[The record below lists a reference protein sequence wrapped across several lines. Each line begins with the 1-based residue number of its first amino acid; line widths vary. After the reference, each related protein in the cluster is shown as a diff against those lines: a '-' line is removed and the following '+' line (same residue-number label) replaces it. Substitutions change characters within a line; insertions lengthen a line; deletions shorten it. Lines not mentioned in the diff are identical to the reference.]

1 MINIRHIPFSFFL
14 FPFLLFPFLVFPLF
28 SVGQLQKEFIN
39 RDTPDLTFTG
49 TKINPYE
56 VEYDT
61 TAKLT
66 FSGYFDTYYAYYTD
80 SIKPNGFCK
89 FPTTAPRHN
98 QVGINIIQLSAK
110 YESTNFRGVATVFG
124 GDCPQSSW
132 SSHLNF
138 IQEANAGFRIV
149 KKLWVDAGFFRTH
162 FGLESIQPRENVT
175 MSTSIVNCFEPY
187 FLSGL
192 KLTWQQSSK
201 FLVQL
206 HAFNSFN
213 QYIETNKNK
222 ALGFSVVYSP
232 TSKITATL
240 SSIVSDESP
249 DNQNYNQTY
258 CYNDFLLTYKSNKW
272 ILGFEANYGLRTN
285 SVLSDST
292 KSAFVFS
299 NLLLAKYRITTQW
312 ALYSRGEIFSDPNE
326 ILTGKIVD
334 QNNQLIGLDMV
345 GGTFGVEYKPI
356 PNSFFRIDSRYL
368 QSKKSESIFYYNDAS
383 QNYRLEFI
391 VGLGLW
397 F

>member
-1 MINIRHIPFSFFL
+1 MINIRHIPYSLFL
-14 FPFLLFPFLVFPLF
+14 FPFFLFPLF

-39 RDTPDLTFTG
+39 RDTSDLTFTG
-49 TKINPYE
+49 TKINPYAI
-56 VEYDT
+56 EYDT

-80 SIKPNGFCK
+80 SINSNGFCK
-89 FPTTAPRHN
+89 FPTTAPRNN

-132 SSHLNF
+132 SAHLNF

-162 FGLESIQPRENVT
+162 FGLESIQPRENAT
-175 MSTSIVNCFEPY
+175 MSTSIVNYYEPY
-187 FLSGL
+187 FLSGV

-201 FLVQL
+201 LLIQL
-206 HAFNSFN
+206 HAFNSYN
-213 QYIETNKNK
+213 QFIETNKNK
-222 ALGFSVVYSP
+222 ALGFSVLYSP

-240 SSIVSDESP
+240 SSIISDESP
-249 DNQNYNQTY
+249 DNLNYNQTY
-258 CYNDFLLTYKSNKW
+258 FYSDFLVTYKSNKW

-285 SVLSDST
+285 STLSDST
-292 KSAFVFS
+292 KTAFLFS
-299 NLLLAKYRITTQW
+299 GLVLAKYRFTPKW
-312 ALYSRGEIFSDPNE
+312 GMYARGELFSDPNE
-326 ILTGKIVD
+326 ILTGQILD
-334 QNNQLIGLDMV
+334 QNDQLTGLDIL
-345 GGTFGVEYKPI
+345 GGTCGIEFKPI
-356 PNSFFRIDSRYL
+356 PNSYFRIESRYL